1 MTTSQGTGKPTEKQA
16 EAEAAPGTELS
27 PRAAAD
33 GDAQETAP
41 LTGSIAAAPDDR
53 KQLEAEI
60 ERTREQLGETVQ
72 ELVARVDVKSRAR
85 AKAAELTGAMR
96 SRTLQARQN
105 AAARAASVRGQVAGK
120 TASARQKAMSA
131 GGTGKDQ
138 FRSRVAAVGG
148 PAWEATPGQVRQA
161 VTKGAN
167 GARERWVPI
176 AVAAGVLIVGY
187 LAIRRWNGRSPSTE
201 PDCELPSGRAWPG
214 PGGGSA
220 AGDPSGLE
228 GGYAAAAAKP

>member
-1 MTTSQGTGKPTEKQA
+1 MTTSQGTGKPAEQPA

-41 LTGSIAAAPDDR
+41 LTGRIAAAPDNQ

-85 AKAAELTGAMR
+85 AKAAELTGAMK
-96 SRTLQARQN
+96 STTLQARQN
-105 AAARAASVRGQVAGK
+105 AAARAGSVRGQVADK

-131 GGTGKDQ
+131 SGTGKDQ

-148 PAWEATPGQVRQA
+148 PVWEATPDQVRQA

-167 GARERWVPI
+167 GARERWMPI

-187 LAIRRWNGRSPSTE
+187 LAIRRWNGRSVSTE
-201 PDCELPSGRAWPG
+201 SDCQLPSGRAWPG
-214 PGGGSA
+214 PGGSP
-220 AGDPSGLE
+220 AGDPSALGD
-228 GGYAAAAAKP
+228 GYADAAAKP